1 MTFFALGYLLK
12 GDLKIFEDLFMSLW
26 FSSNNLPFSS
36 LSWAI
41 CSSKP
46 EFFSSNSSHLQ
57 ILVSLSSPF
66 SLIDCCDPINLHSR
80 WSGYTLLAWKSW
92 DLGSSHTISTYTGF
106 LFTFVSLVS
115 SKKMTAI
122 YGTRVCESVPKISF
136 GIWARYIIW
145 IHSSQDLSSL

>member
-1 MTFFALGYLLK
+1 MIFFALGYLLK
-12 GDLKIFEDLFMSLW
+12 GDLKTFEDLFMSLW

-36 LSWAI
+36 FSWAI

-66 SLIDCCDPINLHSR
+66 SLIDWTNLHSR

-136 GIWARYIIW
+136 GIWAR
-145 IHSSQDLSSL
+145 